1 MNSDRLTTIF
11 AAVFGVDSAT
21 LGDSDSP
28 GTIAHWDSVN
38 HIHLI
43 LAIEEEFNIQFDP
56 GEIAS
61 LDSVGAIRDRLDRE
75 LHRAP

>member
-1 MNSDRLTTIF
+1 MKSDRLATIF
-11 AAVFGVDSAT
+11 AAVFGVDSAN

-28 GTIAHWDSVN
+28 RTIAHWDSVN

-43 LAIEEEFNIQFDP
+43 LAIEDEFDIQFDP
-56 GEIAS
+56 GEIAD
-61 LDSVGAIRDRLDRE
+61 LNSVGAIRDRLDRE